1 MRSWKIS
8 LEAWRRGRPTRA
20 LGRQGRAAGAWPG
33 PQAMLAC
40 LCLVLPL
47 GLAAPGLARADDER
61 AARQDKPVKLEEI
74 RVKGQGLH
82 RDDLPTTVNIV
93 TAEQFEEHH
102 GNRIEEVLNNVPGVW
117 LNNYNQAGVAN
128 QIKMR
133 GFGSGGHGGD
143 VGVFIDGTPLNE
155 GESHSDGYADLN
167 VLIPLEIERLEVFKG
182 PSSALYGNFGRGGV
196 LAFYTK
202 RGGEY
207 NKLQFD
213 VGSNA
218 TADMQGSFGTKLND
232 KVSNNTAFELYH
244 TDGWQD
250 HSDWS
255 RMNAATR
262 FNYDVSDKLDLSFS
276 FRTHQSTWN
285 AAGYIPKS
293 QFDQGWDAA
302 RRQAV
307 GTQDDGGDKKYYN
320 ERFDAGL
327 NISKELRLLYWAYGT
342 QQDFTRYQSSGFG
355 SSASQKEYYYDR
367 SVLGTGT
374 SLNLDSKLA
383 GKSLTAVLG
392 AEVYDEITDTQV
404 WNTRDRVHQ
413 SQLQNRRFDIVT
425 YSLFTQGEYELSR
438 YFRPM
443 LGLRY
448 DSFGGD
454 LEKKDPG
461 ATKATTDL
469 NGFHKYSPKVGFR
482 SMLLDKLDFRASY
495 CEGFA
500 LPSSAQKF
508 DPKVQVDP
516 IDLKQYEAGLNY
528 SIPKLLWVDVA
539 YFIIDSDKEIQE
551 DPVGSGD
558 YRNVG
563 KTRRQGLESG
573 LKVFPLPGLELFGEL
588 TLTDSEVKENANSAL
603 VGKQVTGV
611 PEYVTNLGARYTAAN
626 GLGGLLEWRH
636 VGKYYLEAT
645 NTYAYDGHDVVNG
658 SVFYTIQGE
667 GKRKYKLSLSVD
679 NIFDEQYAGNA
690 SYGYGTEYY
699 AVAWPRT
706 YWLGL
711 GLEW

>member
-1 MRSWKIS
+1 MRRKLMLPMVGLLTGLLVVGVGTGWAAD
-8 LEAWRRGRPTRA
+8 EPAET
-20 LGRQGRAAGAWPG
+20 GRA
-33 PQAMLAC
+33 
-40 LCLVLPL
+40 
-47 GLAAPGLARADDER
+47 E
-61 AARQDKPVKLEEI
+61 KTIKLEEI
-74 RVKGQGLH
+74 RVKGQGMH

-93 TAEQFEEHH
+93 TAEEFENHH
-102 GNRIEEVLNNVPGVW
+102 GNRIEDVLQNIPGVY

-143 VGVFIDGTPLNE
+143 VGVFVDGTPLNE
-155 GESHSDGYADLN
+155 GEAHADGYADLN

-196 LAFYTK
+196 LAFYTR

-218 TADMQGSFGTKLND
+218 TGDLQGAFGLKLSD
-232 KVSNNTAFELYH
+232 KVHNNTAFELYH

-250 HSDWS
+250 HSDWT

-262 FNYDVSDKLDLSFS
+262 FTYDVSDRLDLSFA
-276 FRTHQSTWN
+276 FRAHNSTWN

-293 QFDQGWDAA
+293 QFDQGWDAS
-302 RRQAV
+302 RRQAE
-307 GTQDDGGDKKYYN
+307 GAQDDGGKKQYYN

-342 QQDFTRYQSSGFG
+342 QQEFTRYQTSGFG
-355 SSASQKEYYYDR
+355 SFAAQKEYFYDR
-367 SVLGTGT
+367 NVVGSGA
-374 SLNLDSKLA
+374 SLNLETKLA
-383 GKSLTAVLG
+383 GHSLTGVLG

-404 WNTRDRVHQ
+404 WNTHNRIHQ
-413 SQLQNRRFDIVT
+413 SELQNRRFDIIT
-425 YSLFTQGEYELSR
+425 YSLFTQGEWEFSP

-448 DSFGGD
+448 DTFGGS

-461 ATKATTDL
+461 VVQSESDL
-469 NGFHKYSPKVGFR
+469 NDFEKFSPKVGFR
-482 SMLLDKLDFRASY
+482 SMLFKNLDFRASY

-508 DPKVQVDP
+508 DSKIQVDP
-516 IDLKQYEAGLNY
+516 INLKQYEAGLNY
-528 SIPKLLWVDVA
+528 RLPKLLWADVA
-539 YFIIDSDKEIQE
+539 YFILDSENEVQE
-551 DPVGSGD
+551 DPVGSGT

-563 KTRRQGLESG
+563 KTRRHGVEAG
-573 LKVFPLPGLELFGEL
+573 VKVFPLPGLELFGEL
-588 TLTDSEVKENANSAL
+588 TVTKSEIKENANASL
-603 VGKQVTGV
+603 VGKELTGI
-611 PEYVTNLGARYTAAN
+611 PEYVTNLGGQYTAAN
-626 GLGGLLEWRH
+626 GLGGQLNWQH
-636 VGKYYLEAT
+636 VGKYFTDST
-645 NTYAYDGHDVVNG
+645 NTYSYDGYDVVNAG
-658 SVFYTIQGE
+658 IFYIIQADA
-667 GKRKYKLSLSVD
+667 KRKWKVSLSVD
-679 NIFDEQYAGNA
+679 NVFDERYAANA

-699 AVAWPRT
+699 AIAWPRT

-711 GLEW
+711 SLDW